1 MAVEF
6 ITSDQTTP
14 YVINPDDEVFVVDG
28 VDILSSGLAAFEFSD
43 LAMGQVYLGI
53 AGDIYANEDIL
64 SETITGTDEVN
75 ITIAATSTILTNGD
89 GIVLVADSNNE
100 VIPVIFSNAGTITV
114 EEAFF
119 FAGYM
124 GAVNFVNT
132 GSILSYSQSSQALLE
147 SFSSNITDW
156 NITNTGIMQTTGNQA
171 VIEVYGATVDIF
183 NSGDM
188 LSGGVRAIWIRNI
201 ASTTTIENTG
211 TIRGE
216 LDIAGAATIENSGDI
231 FGFLDLA
238 NFNDSVF
245 NNGNI
250 FGSIDFGG
258 GSNTFVNDGF
268 ISGTISG
275 SIGLSSFTNRGT
287 LGDDVQLAAGTGTGV
302 NEGEILGDLN
312 LSSSSDTFVNTGE
325 VQGDINAGGGDDQI
339 TASENA
345 DRVNGDSGDDTLNG
359 EGGDDELD
367 GGANNDTLTGG
378 EGFDTLTG
386 GTGADSF
393 VFTLAND
400 GDLVTDFT
408 QGQDLLVLSELL
420 LSRDAVTLFL
430 VGGAK
435 DGSDSVLDHRANI
448 GNASSSDI
456 TISAQQVGSDTI
468 LTVGSEAGLVG
479 TEFKDLTFTITLE
492 DFVASSISID
502 DFVFV

>member
-6 ITSDQTTP
+6 ITSDQTVP
-14 YVINPDDEVFVVDG
+14 YVVNPDDEVFVVDG
-28 VDILSSGLAAFEFSD
+28 VDLLSSGLAAFEFSD
-43 LAMGQVYLGI
+43 LAMGSVYLGI

-64 SETITGTDEVN
+64 SETITGTAEVN
-75 ITIAATSTILTNGD
+75 ITVAATSTILTNGD
-89 GIVLVADSNNE
+89 GIVLVGDSNNQ
-100 VIPVIFSNAGTITV
+100 VIPLIFSNAGTITV
-114 EEAFF
+114 EEAFL

-147 SFSSNITDW
+147 SFSSDITDW
-156 NITNTGIMQTTGNQA
+156 NITNSGMMQTTGNQA
-171 VIEVYGATVDIF
+171 VVEVFGATVDLF

-188 LSGGVRAIWIRNI
+188 LSGGVRAIWIRNA

-211 TIRGE
+211 NIRGE

-238 NFNDSVF
+238 NFNDTVI
-245 NNGNI
+245 NTGNI

-258 GSNTFVNDGF
+258 GTNALTNEGF
-268 ISGTISG
+268 ISGTITGTVSV
-275 SIGLSSFTNRGT
+275 SSFVNRGT
-287 LGDDVQLAAGTGTGV
+287 LGDDVNLGSGVGAGI
-302 NEGEILGDLN
+302 NEGEILGNLN
-312 LSSSSDTFVNTGE
+312 LSNSSDTFINTGE
-325 VQGDINAGGGDDQI
+325 VQGDINAGGGDDDI
-339 TASENA
+339 TAGENA
-345 DRVNGDSGDDTLNG
+345 DRINGDSGDDTLNG

-367 GGANNDTLTGG
+367 GGANDDTLTGG

-386 GTGADSF
+386 GSGADSF

-408 QGQDLLVLSELL
+408 QGEDLLVLSELL
-420 LSRDAVTLFL
+420 LSRDSVTLFL

-435 DGSDSVLDHRANI
+435 DGSDSVLDHRANF

-456 TISAQQVGSDTI
+456 TIAAQQVGNDTV
-468 LTVGSEAGLVG
+468 LTVSSEAGLVG
-479 TEFKDLTFTITLE
+479 SEFKDLTFTITL
-492 DFVASSISID
+492 DDIVASSMSID
-502 DFVFV
+502 DFLFV